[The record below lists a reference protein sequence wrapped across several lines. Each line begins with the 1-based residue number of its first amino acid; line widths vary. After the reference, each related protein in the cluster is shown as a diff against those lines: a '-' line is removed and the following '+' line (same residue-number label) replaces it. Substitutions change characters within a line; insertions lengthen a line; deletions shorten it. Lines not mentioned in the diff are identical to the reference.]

1 MATPKDK
8 TEKYIESVGRRK
20 TAVARV
26 RLTGGQGVI
35 INNQEL
41 SRYFLLKKH
50 QDNALAPFR
59 ELQIKKFKV
68 EAKVKG
74 GGISA
79 QAEAVRHGLS
89 RALVVMDGEFKSRL
103 RLSGYLTRDSR
114 MVERK
119 KYGKKKARVSPQW
132 SKR

>member
-1 MATPKDK
+1 
-8 TEKYIESVGRRK
+8 
-20 TAVARV
+20 V
-26 RLTGGQGVI
+26 RLIGGQGVS
-35 INNQEL
+35 INNQAL
-41 SRYFLLKKH
+41 SKYFLLKKH
-50 QDNALAPFR
+50 QDKATAPFQ
-59 ELQIKKFKV
+59 ELQIKQYKI

-89 RALVVMDGEFKSRL
+89 RALVIMNGELKPRL